1 LSLHRSESGCSP
13 SGEGGLPS
21 DLFDFACYEQ
31 VALRLAPGDVIL
43 FATDGLSEA
52 ADEHGEQFGMARLI
66 DLCAQLDY
74 RAPDVLLRS
83 IFDSIE
89 QFTGGRPTDT
99 MTALV
104 LKAGSRFASKTDP
117 SHEFSE
123 EWVLRKDLACLIPS
137 ETQRP
142 AMHRLLIIDDD
153 ESMRKLLRL
162 QLKDSYEIIGTA
174 DSQEGVALALPA
186 QPDAILLDLMMP
198 TYSGLEICQ
207 TLASLSFTQ
216 RIPIFIVAGESAAR
230 YQDFCLNHGA
240 KGFFQKPVAFDKLR
254 RKLTEAVSTWRQTK
268 ISSSEQRKSCMSS
281 GRERRA
287 KHATSNSWKNPSIG
301 FCLNNAEAHRS
312 GHLSGSSSCRGR
324 RNSRRGAAPRPGE
337 GG

>member
-13 SGEGGLPS
+13 SGQGGLPS

-104 LKAGSRFASKTDP
+104 CKAGSRFASKTDP

-162 QLKDSYEIIGTA
+162 QLKDSNEIIGTA
-174 DSQEGVALALPA
+174 DSQEGLALALPA

-216 RIPIFIVAGESAAR
+216 RIPIFIVAGGIRRSLPDLAVNR
-230 YQDFCLNHGA
+230 YFCCRVTDILHG
-240 KGFFQKPVAFDKLR
+240 VCDKL
-254 RKLTEAVSTWRQTK
+254 
-268 ISSSEQRKSCMSS
+268 
-281 GRERRA
+281 
-287 KHATSNSWKNPSIG
+287 
-301 FCLNNAEAHRS
+301 
-312 GHLSGSSSCRGR
+312 
-324 RNSRRGAAPRPGE
+324 
-337 GG
+337 